1 MRRREF
7 MGLVGGAAI
16 TWPLA
21 ARAQQSRKIPRIGVL
36 WHAGSEQEEAVY
48 LGALRQGFAEIG
60 YVEGKH
66 FVLENR
72 FAAEQYERFNT
83 LAAEL
88 VKVNVDI
95 LVAVTPVAA
104 RAAQRATT
112 TIPVVFV
119 IVSDPVGLKLV
130 DSLARPGGNITG
142 LSNVTVDLSGK
153 RLEFFKE
160 AVPGL
165 SQVALLSNPHYQLTQ
180 RILDDYRAAARAL
193 GLQVQELQAST
204 PDAIEPAIAAVIT
217 PSGLVLINDAML
229 FNERQHI
236 AELALAR
243 SLPSLSWVA
252 EITDAGLLIS
262 YGPSYLLQ
270 FRQVA
275 KYVDK
280 ILKGAKP
287 ADLPVEQPTQF
298 ELVINSRTAN
308 ALGLNIPPFLLARA
322 DRVIE

>member
-1 MRRREF
+1 M
-7 MGLVGGAAI
+7 
-16 TWPLA
+16 
-21 ARAQQSRKIPRIGVL
+21 
-36 WHAGSEQEEAVY
+36 WHAGNEQEEAVY
-48 LGALRQGFAEIG
+48 LAALRQGFTEIG

-88 VKVNVDI
+88 VKANVDI

-119 IVSDPVGLKLV
+119 VVPDPVALKFV

-160 AVPGL
+160 AVPEL

-180 RILDDYRAAARAL
+180 RILDDYRAAARSL
-193 GLQVQELQAST
+193 GLLVQELQASA
-204 PDAIEPAIAAVIT
+204 PDAIEHAIAAVVK

-229 FNERQHI
+229 FNERKHI
-236 AELALAR
+236 AELALAHG
-243 SLPSLSWVA
+243 LPSLSRVA
-252 EITDAGLLIS
+252 EITDAGLLMS
-262 YGPSYLLQ
+262 YGPSNLLQ
-270 FRQVA
+270 FRRVA
-275 KYVDK
+275 TYVDK

-298 ELVINSRTAN
+298 ELVINSETAK
-308 ALGLNIPPFLLARA
+308 ALGLNIPVSLLARA
-322 DRVIE
+322 DRVIG